1 MSAAPQRLHSRR
13 LQGSGLAIGLLMAAW
28 IGSAAAQGASRL
40 SGELPSVQPC
50 PTGLPVGSECRRGR
64 DYLGAWF
71 WMARPAQWN
80 GRLVVFTRG
89 EPDLEPPAADRS
101 AQDLQRWRFWL
112 EAGYAWVG
120 SGYRQPGLELRAAAD
135 DSERA
140 RQAFVAEHGEPV
152 FTLLH
157 GQGWGAGVAV
167 SVGSRYTVPDLHPRR
182 PGSGRPPY
190 SALLLTSG
198 QLGGVRS
205 LDALLDLRLIYQAA
219 CRNHPAPGEGDYPLW
234 MGLPP
239 TSDAKRPVLTR
250 AQLGERLEACT
261 GLSKPDSARSP
272 AQRQA
277 LERISRVAG
286 VPPAGLAPLLAAATW
301 QMQDIVWRK
310 LKGRNP
316 FGNEGV
322 VYPASGSSEFDREV
336 QERLPRYQADPTALA
351 ALTADQDPG
360 ARLHLPVM
368 TLHAVRDPIA
378 PVELESQWKQQ
389 MLEAGSDARLL
400 QLFLD
405 DDRHDDLGSPTY
417 LAAAAALEEWL
428 RSNQRPSP
436 AQVAQRCAPGHPGT
450 AAACRWL
457 PEYQPR
463 SLDERVPPRR
473 RSPLPAPATSEPAAS
488 ESATHRPV
496 TPGPAPAAAPGATAG
511 EPRLPPTPEPLSPLT
526 RPATPTPLR

>member
-1 MSAAPQRLHSRR
+1 MSALPQRLHPFRHPSTR
-13 LQGSGLAIGLLMAAW
+13 LAVGLLIAAGL
-28 IGSAAAQGASRL
+28 IGTAAAQGASRL
-40 SGELPSVQPC
+40 SGDLPSVQPC
-50 PTGLPVGSECRRGR
+50 PSGLPVGSECRRGR
-64 DYLGAWF
+64 DYLGAWV

-80 GRLVVFTRG
+80 RRLVVFTRG

-101 AQDLQRWRFWL
+101 EQDLQRWRFWL

-140 RQAFVAEHGEPV
+140 RQAFVADYGEPD

-182 PGSGRPPY
+182 TSSGRPPY

-219 CRNHPAPGEGDYPLW
+219 CRNHPGPGEGDYPLW

-239 TSDAKRPVLTR
+239 TSDPQRPVLTR
-250 AQLGERLEACT
+250 TQLGERLEACT

-277 LERISRVAG
+277 LERITRVAG
-286 VPPAGLAPLLAAATW
+286 VPPAGLARVLAAATW
-301 QMQDIVWRK
+301 QMQDVVWRK

-322 VYPASGSSEFDREV
+322 VYPASGSTEFDREV
-336 QERLPRYQADPTALA
+336 QDRLPRYQADPAALA

-360 ARLHLPVM
+360 ARLHRPVL

-378 PVELESQWKQQ
+378 PVELEALWKQQ
-389 MLEAGSDARLL
+389 MLEAGSDAHLL
-400 QLFLD
+400 QMFLD

-417 LAAAAALEEWL
+417 LAAAAALEDWV
-428 RSNQRPSP
+428 RNGQRPSP
-436 AQVAQRCAPGHPGT
+436 AQVAQRCAADRPGV
-450 AAACRWL
+450 ASACRWL
-457 PEYQPR
+457 PEYEPR

-473 RSPLPAPATSEPAAS
+473 RTQLPAPAASEPAPA
-488 ESATHRPV
+488 RPV
-496 TPGPAPAAAPGATAG
+496 VPPPNPAAAPNAATR
-511 EPRLPPTPEPLSPLT
+511 EPRLPSAPEPISPLT
-526 RPATPTPLR
+526 MPPAVTPPAR